1 TFQHVHSGVLF
12 EEAVCAGNRRA
23 GVRRFVTFAPYCRAQ
38 VRTEG
43 AISTNVGGMF
53 GNTSIVQPPSR
64 FGAIY
69 AGRQLPSARISITNS
84 DVPTLSRQVLTTA
97 GGKGLPGCGIVFHRN
112 RNKGFQARTAENSI
126 TPIRALQ

>member
-1 TFQHVHSGVLF
+1 M
-12 EEAVCAGNRRA
+12 RRI
-23 GVRRFVTFAPYCRAQ
+23 VTFAPYSRAQ
-38 VRTEG
+38 VRT
-43 AISTNVGGMF
+43 AASTSTVDGMF

-84 DVPTLSRQVLTTA
+84 DVSTLSRQVSTTV
-97 GGKGLPGCGIVFHRN
+97 GGKGSLGWGIVFHRN
-112 RNKGFQARTAENSI
+112 RNKGFKARTAENSV